1 MRERRIVLIVPP
13 GLPGTTA
20 NHEGS
25 ATLGAVEPTAG
36 AFRYPPHT
44 VAATAAALRAAT
56 PRAAGYDVVVIDAAE
71 MDAATC
77 VAATLSATP
86 SLVGVFVSWATREG
100 DALLLRTL
108 RGESRLIVPVVAL
121 GVSTRYMQEWLQEAD
136 YLLVGEPEGSFP
148 ALCDRLLSSD
158 VALPRVVDPA
168 MLGVAGYD
176 ADGLLTD
183 LDALPIPAWDVLP
196 VERYAALSVLSS
208 RGCEAGCTWCP
219 YVVAQGRRYRAC
231 SPERVVAELV
241 EIVGSYQPRKIV
253 FRDPVFAHDRERVA
267 AICRLI
273 LAENALQP
281 GKNLTWECE
290 SRPDHFDSE
299 LLQLMSLAGCV
310 GVKVGLETTDADVLV
325 QEGRCVAR
333 EDVPAYLQRVRALVA
348 DCARLGIAARLFVL
362 AGLPGQSVAAAQQ
375 TAAFVA
381 DLQPDTLTV
390 KPLRDY
396 PGLRSSGAPMPAPE
410 AVAEQA
416 RALEAARPS
425 IAGNNQRTPRW
436 RRALARLVARG
447 RYALGRARG
456 ESVAG
461 RVSVAG
467 EACPL
472 CGEPATRLL
481 YTLPDFRVFRCPR
494 CALVLRDA
502 RPNAD
507 EAAAMYDDPRYVES
521 DLFANWHADYDE
533 QSAEVRMF
541 EAALD
546 RLGQATTPGKLLDV
560 GCAKGLFLHLAQKR
574 GWQPYGV
581 EISRPAAAFA
591 RQEFGLEVFNG
602 TLEQAQ
608 FPPES
613 FDVVSL
619 WDLIEH
625 LDDPFGFLREAAR
638 VLKPGG
644 IIVILTPNH
653 DSLITRMAYLL
664 YHASARH
671 FHKPLDL
678 IYDYHHNWYFSR
690 QTITRALQQAGFGD
704 VLRVDGMG
712 AHVSRWQDVV
722 RYPRVLE
729 WGADALDLVTERFG
743 GAYRMIVY
751 ARK

>member
-1 MRERRIVLIVPP
+1 MHDRRIVLIVPP
-13 GLPGTTA
+13 GLPGMTA

-25 ATLGAVEPTAG
+25 ATLGVVEPMVG

-44 VAATAAALRAAT
+44 VAIIAAT
-56 PRAAGYDVVVIDAAE
+56 LRAAGYDVVTIDAVE
-71 MDAATC
+71 MDAASC
-77 VAATLSATP
+77 VAATLSARP

-108 RGESRLIVPVVAL
+108 RGESRLIVPLVAL
-121 GVSTRYMQEWLQEAD
+121 GVSTRLMGDWLGEAD
-136 YLLVGEPEGSFP
+136 HLLTGEPEGTFP
-148 ALCDRLLSSD
+148 ALCDRLLSGETD
-158 VALPRVVDPA
+158 LPRVVDPA

-183 LDALPIPAWDVLP
+183 LDALPIPAWDALP
-196 VERYAALSVLSS
+196 VERYSALSVLSS
-208 RGCEAGCTWCP
+208 RGCGAGCNWCP
-219 YVVAQGRRYRAC
+219 YVVAQGRRFRAC
-231 SPERVVAELV
+231 SPERTVAELV
-241 EIVGSYQPRKIV
+241 EVVGRYHPRKIV
-253 FRDPVFAHDRERVA
+253 FRDPAFAHDRERVA
-267 AICRLI
+267 AICRLL
-273 LAENALQP
+273 LAEGALQP
-281 GKNLTWECE
+281 GKNLIWECE
-290 SRPDHFDSE
+290 SRPDHFDAE
-299 LLQLMSLAGCV
+299 LLQLMGLAGCV
-310 GVKVGLETTDADVLV
+310 AVKVGLETTDADLLWR
-325 QEGRCVAR
+325 EGRCAAR
-333 EDVPAYLQRVRALVA
+333 ESVPEYLQKVRALVA

-362 AGLPGQSVAAAQQ
+362 AGLPGQTVESAQQ
-375 TAAFVA
+375 TAAFVG

-390 KPLRDY
+390 KPLHDY
-396 PGLRSSGAPMPAPE
+396 PGLRLSGAPTPAPE
-410 AVAEQA
+410 QVEAQA
-416 RALEAARPS
+416 RALEAARQSLADSGP
-425 IAGNNQRTPRW
+425 RTPRW
-436 RRALARLVARG
+436 RRVVARRWAKG
-447 RYALGRARG
+447 RYALGGARG
-456 ESVAG
+456 EQDGSRG
-461 RVSVAG
+461 PVAG

-472 CGEPATRLL
+472 CGEPATQLL
-481 YTLPDFRVFRCPR
+481 YALSEFRVFRCPR
-494 CALVLRDA
+494 CALVLRDT
-502 RPNAD
+502 RPTAD

-541 EAALD
+541 QAALD
-546 RLGQATTPGKLLDV
+546 RLEQSGAGRRLLDV

-581 EISRPAAAFA
+581 EISRPAADFA
-591 RQEFGLEVFNG
+591 RQEFGLEVFTG

-608 FPPES
+608 FPANS

-625 LDDPFGFLREAAR
+625 LDDPFGFLRETAR
-638 VLKPGG
+638 ILKPGG
-644 IIVILTPNH
+644 VILILTPNH

-664 YHASARH
+664 YRASARR

-690 QTITRALQQAGFGD
+690 QTLTRALQQAGFGD

-729 WGADALDLVTERFG
+729 WGADALDLITERLG

-751 ARK
+751 ARKTDTTS